1 MKAAVITGVNQLE
14 VTEVPDPVAGP
25 GEVVVRMRGAG
36 LCTWEQRAF
45 TGQQKV
51 DFPFLGGHENAGEVV
66 EIGPGVTHVKVGDRV
81 TLGPTSCGM
90 CESCFR
96 GEDKNCA
103 EHFATFSLKG
113 GDIGPGGFAEYKMHR
128 ADGCYN
134 VGDAEWGVASL
145 AEPLSCAVHA
155 ARLCNAVL
163 GERAVVFG
171 AGTMGLM
178 NQLVLQAAGLSVVI
192 VDPES
197 SRREKALELGAT
209 AALDASDDVVD
220 RIKDLTFGGANIA
233 VAAVGSDAVNHSA
246 YDALAPRGRLCMFA
260 SAHPMTPFAV
270 NPNHIHNA
278 ETAII
283 GAVSADRRDH
293 WTATR
298 LIAEHRIDLN
308 PLISSR
314 FSLAEAQ
321 AAFDYATTQHPY
333 RVIIEP

>member
-1 MKAAVITGVNQLE
+1 MKAAVITNVNELQ
-14 VTEVPDPVAGP
+14 VMDVPDPIAGP

-36 LCTWEQRAF
+36 LCTWEQRAY
-45 TGQQKV
+45 TGQQAV
-51 DFPFLGGHENAGEVV
+51 SFPFLGGHENAGEVV
-66 EIGPGVTHVKVGDRV
+66 EIGPGVTHVHIGDRV

-90 CESCFR
+90 CEACFR
-96 GEDKNCA
+96 GEDKNCV

-134 VGDAEWGVASL
+134 VGDANWDVASL

-155 ARLCNAVL
+155 ARLSGAML

-178 NQLVLQAAGLSVVI
+178 NQLVLQASGLSVVM
-192 VDPES
+192 VDPEP
-197 SRREKALELGAT
+197 SRREKALSLGA
-209 AALDASDDVVD
+209 AAAIDATDDVVEQ
-220 RIKDLTFGGANIA
+220 IKDLTFGGANVA

-260 SAHPMTPFAV
+260 SAHPMTPFAI
-270 NPNHIHNA
+270 NPNHVHNA
-278 ETAII
+278 ETQII

-298 LIAEHRIDLN
+298 LIAEHRIDLQ
-308 PLISSR
+308 PLVSRR
-314 FSLAEAQ
+314 FSLAQAQ
-321 AAFDYATTQHPY
+321 EAFDYATTEHPY

>member
-1 MKAAVITGVNQLE
+1 MKAAVITGVNSID
-14 VTEVPDPVAGP
+14 VTEVPDPIAGP

-36 LCTWEQRAF
+36 LCTWEQRAY
-45 TGQQKV
+45 TGQQKI
-51 DFPFLGGHENAGEVV
+51 DYPFLGGHENAGEVV
-66 EIGPGVTHVKVGDRV
+66 EIGPGVRHVTIGDRV

-90 CESCFR
+90 CEACFR

-113 GDIGPGGFAEYKMHR
+113 GVIGPGGFAEYKMHR
-128 ADGCYN
+128 ADGCYQ

-155 ARLCNAVL
+155 ARLCYATL

-178 NQLVLQAAGLSVVI
+178 NQLVLQASGLSVVV
-192 VDPES
+192 VDPDEQ
-197 SRREKALELGAT
+197 RRQKALGLGA
-209 AALDASDDVVD
+209 AEVLDATEDVVE
-220 RIKDLTFGGANIA
+220 RIKDLTHGGANIA

-246 YDALAPRGRLCMFA
+246 YQALAPRGRLCMFA

-270 NPNHIHNA
+270 DPNHVHNA

-298 LIAEHRIDLN
+298 LIAENRIDLT
-308 PLISSR
+308 PLVSR
-314 FSLAEAQ
+314 RFALAEAK
-321 AAFDYATTQHPY
+321 AAFEYATTEHPY
-333 RVIIEP
+333 RVIIEA

>member
-90 CESCFR
+90 CEPCFR

-155 ARLCNAVL
+155 ARLCNAML

>member
-1 MKAAVITGVNQLE
+1 MITGVNSID
-14 VTEVPDPVAGP
+14 VTEVPDPIAGP

-36 LCTWEQRAF
+36 LCTWEQRAY
-45 TGQQKV
+45 TGQQKI
-51 DFPFLGGHENAGEVV
+51 DYPFLGGHENAGEVV
-66 EIGPGVTHVKVGDRV
+66 EIGPGVRHVKVGDRV

-90 CESCFR
+90 CEACFR
-96 GEDKNCA
+96 GEDKNCP

-113 GDIGPGGFAEYKMHR
+113 GAIGPGGFAEYKMHR
-128 ADGCYN
+128 ADGCYQ

-155 ARLCNAVL
+155 TRLCNATL

-178 NQLVLQAAGLSVVI
+178 NQLVLQASGLSVVV
-192 VDPES
+192 VDPDAQ
-197 SRREKALELGAT
+197 RRQKALSLGA
-209 AALDASDDVVD
+209 AEVLDATEDVVE
-220 RIKDLTFGGANIA
+220 RIKDLTHGGANIA

-246 YDALAPRGRLCMFA
+246 YQALAPRGRLCLFA

-270 NPNHIHNA
+270 DPNHVHNA

-298 LIAEHRIDLN
+298 LIAENRIDLN
-308 PLISSR
+308 PLVSR
-314 FSLAEAQ
+314 RFALAEAK
-321 AAFDYATTQHPY
+321 AAFEYATTEHPY
-333 RVIIEP
+333 RVIIEA

>member
-1 MKAAVITGVNQLE
+1 MKAAVITNVNELQ

-25 GEVVVRMRGAG
+25 GEVIVRMRGAG
-36 LCTWEQRAF
+36 LCTWEQRAY

-51 DFPFLGGHENAGEVV
+51 AFPFLGGHENAGEVV
-66 EIGPGVTHVKVGDRV
+66 EIGPGVTHVRVGDRV

-134 VGDAEWGVASL
+134 VGDAEWDVASL

-155 ARLCNAVL
+155 ARLSGAML

-178 NQLVLQAAGLSVVI
+178 NQLVLQASGLSVVM
-192 VDPES
+192 VDPEPG
-197 SRREKALELGAT
+197 RRDKALSLGAT
-209 AALDASDDVVD
+209 AALDATDDVVEH
-220 RIKDLTFGGANIA
+220 IKDLTLGGANIA
-233 VAAVGSDAVNHSA
+233 VAAVGSDSVNHTA

-260 SAHPMTPFAV
+260 SAHPMTPFAI
-270 NPNHIHNA
+270 NPNHVHNA
-278 ETAII
+278 ETQII

-298 LIAEHRIDLN
+298 LIAEHRIDLQ
-308 PLISSR
+308 PLVSRR

-321 AAFDYATTQHPY
+321 DAFDYALTEHPY

>member
-1 MKAAVITGVNQLE
+1 MRAAVITGVNEIE
-14 VTEVPDPVAGP
+14 VTDVPDPVAGP

-36 LCTWEQRAF
+36 LCTWEQRAY
-45 TGQQKV
+45 TGQQKI
-51 DFPFLGGHENAGEVV
+51 DYPFLGGHENAGEVV
-66 EIGPGVTHVKVGDRV
+66 EIGPGVTHVQVGDRV

-90 CESCFR
+90 CEACFR

-113 GDIGPGGFAEYKMHR
+113 GAIGPGGFAEYKMHR
-128 ADGCYN
+128 ADGCYK
-134 VGDAEWGVASL
+134 VDDAEWGVASL

-155 ARLCNAVL
+155 ARLCNASL

-178 NQLVLQAAGLSVVI
+178 NQLVLQASGLSVIV
-192 VDPES
+192 VDPEA
-197 SRREKALELGAT
+197 SRREKARGLGAT
-209 AALDASDDVVD
+209 AVLDATDDVVD
-220 RIKDLTFGGANIA
+220 QIKDLTNGGVNIS

-246 YDALAPRGRLCMFA
+246 YKALAPRGRICMFA

-270 NPNHIHNA
+270 DPNHIHNA

-298 LIAEHRIDLN
+298 LIAENRIDLN
-308 PLISSR
+308 PLVSRR
-314 FSLAEAQ
+314 FSLEDSK
-321 AAFDYATTQHPY
+321 AAFDFAISEHPY